1 MTRRLSPDEA
11 RMLTLISRAGGSWC
25 PDDEA
30 WAEPLVR
37 QALKGLKSKGRIR
50 EDANDG
56 AAPMFHLT
64 RQGQEEAAHG

>member
-1 MTRRLSPDEA
+1 MSRRLSPDEA

-37 QALKGLKSKGRIR
+37 QALKGLVSKKRLI
-50 EDANDG
+50 EEANDG

-64 RQGQEEAAHG
+64 RQGQEEAAYG